1 MNPISNFLGGNI
13 IEKNFEFLFAQK
25 IEKRAQMNCGETEG
39 MWTFLDLSAGVD
51 HRPHRCAG
59 GLEA

>member
-1 MNPISNFLGGNI
+1 M
-13 IEKNFEFLFAQK
+13 FEFFFAQK

-51 HRPHRCAG
+51 HRPHHCAG
-59 GLEA
+59 GLGS